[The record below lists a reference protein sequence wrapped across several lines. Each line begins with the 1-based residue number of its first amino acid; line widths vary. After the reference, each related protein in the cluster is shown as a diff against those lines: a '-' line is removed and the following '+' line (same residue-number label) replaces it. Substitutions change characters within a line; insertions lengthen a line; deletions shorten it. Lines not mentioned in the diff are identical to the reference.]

1 MTAPTPPS
9 PYTGFDRMLI
19 AGEWRAGSS
28 SSPLVDADPY
38 TGETVTEIP
47 LADHSD
53 ADAAYRAAKEAQ
65 RAWASTAP
73 GQRAGVFE
81 RAARIIGERQAEIV
95 DWLVREAGA
104 TPDRAAVEVGIVQ
117 AITAAS
123 VGYTEDV
130 MVTTASMVP
139 DKENRVYRRPAG
151 VVTVI
156 SPWNWPLWL
165 TNRSVAPALALG
177 NAVVIKPAEDTPV
190 TGGLILAKIFEE
202 AGLPAG
208 LLSVVVGR
216 GSEVGDFMVAHEV
229 PRVISFTGSTR
240 VGKGIIT
247 KAGIKRLSLELGGNG
262 PLVVLDDAD
271 LDRAVECA
279 VFGSYYHQGQI
290 CMATNRVIVDASVY
304 DEFVERFVGQARAL
318 RVGDPRDPGTQIGP
332 IISQRQFG
340 SVKDK
345 IERTV
350 AGGGRLV
357 LSGEAQGPTGLV
369 LPPHVVL
376 GDNTVATAAE
386 EVFGPVATLILATDE
401 EDALRIANDTDA
413 GLSSGVFTQDVE
425 RGLNFALR
433 VEAGMTHINDTTVHD
448 DVNIA
453 FGGEKASGLGRFG
466 GHWVAEEFTT
476 QHWVSIQHK
485 PRPLTY

>member
-38 TGETVTEIP
+38 TGETVTEIL

-65 RAWASTAP
+65 RAWARTAP
-73 GQRAGVFE
+73 GERAAVFE

-208 LLSVVVGR
+208 LLGVVVGR

-304 DEFVERFVGQARAL
+304 DEFVERFVDQARAL

-340 SVKDK
+340 TVKDK
-345 IERTV
+345 IERAV

-386 EVFGPVATLILATDE
+386 EVFGPVATLIRATDE

-425 RGLNFALR
+425 RGLDFALR